1 MILNYIYI
9 YIDIYD
15 PVCTNMYVIYIYIII
30 YMHIYIYIICNVH
43 TRVLVLPKKIHKC
56 VSTNFPRI
64 LLFCFVFQF
73 AYPMYWRWSQSIA
86 GIPIS
91 QP

>member
-1 MILNYIYI
+1 MIPYVQICMSYTYIYICTHTYIYI
-9 YIDIYD
+9 Y
-15 PVCTNMYVIYIYIII
+15 
-30 YMHIYIYIICNVH
+30 VH
-43 TRVLVLPKKIHKC
+43 TRVLVLPQKIHKC

-73 AYPMYWRWSQSIA
+73 ANYPMYWRWSQSIA

>member
-1 MILNYIYI
+1 MILYVQICMSYIYNYIYA
-9 YIDIYD
+9 
-15 PVCTNMYVIYIYIII
+15 
-30 YMHIYIYIICNVH
+30 HIYIYIICNVH